1 MEKPSVSAHLSPRES
16 IAHFPSEPGV
26 YLMKSAKDTILY
38 VGKAN
43 NLRARVRSYFA
54 KDKDIKTTVLM
65 GKVDR
70 IEYIV
75 CRSEYEA
82 LLLENN
88 LIKEHRPRY
97 NINLKDGKTYPVIR
111 ITNEEYPRV
120 FRTRHIVED
129 GSSYYGPYANV
140 YHIDRYLEVIEKLF
154 PLRKCRGPIRK
165 RDHPCLYY
173 HIGRCA
179 AVCAGKTDRD
189 EYGRRIEG
197 IRKLLSGQTD
207 ALIADLE
214 RDMQAAVEELKF
226 EQAADLRDT
235 IAAIRRTQE
244 EQQVVDFD
252 PDVRDYLGLFQRD
265 GLVSM
270 TIFHM
275 RGGRLLGTELFH
287 SDVYGEPE
295 DFIPQFLIQYYT
307 ATRLVPEKLIIGA
320 ERAVVESIS
329 ADLAHFFQDELDE
342 TVEIL
347 PPDSSRDTSITN
359 LAAENARRD
368 LEKRVRE
375 QGNIPGLEELQKVL
389 GLPRLPLRIEGFDIA
404 HVDGT
409 HPVASAVSFLNGRP
423 DKSNYRRFR
432 MRTLGGAIDD
442 FAAMREVAARRY
454 TRLINEELPL
464 PDLILID
471 GGKGQ
476 VSSVVQVLE
485 ALELDVPVVGLAKRE
500 EELYLPRRPDA
511 IRLPAGSEPLRIL
524 QAVRDEAH
532 RFATTFRAG
541 LQSGDLTLG
550 TLESVPGIGPTRS
563 RRLLQRFKTLEAIAA
578 ADPETVAA
586 EAKVPYDKAIE
597 VQEAVRN
604 RPTASRRRGQPR
616 SSRRSSGSPGK
627 EQAGSS

>member
-16 IAHFPSEPGV
+16 IAHFPTEPGV
-26 YLMKSAKDTILY
+26 YLMKSARDTILY

-43 NLRARVRSYFA
+43 NLRSRVRSYFA
-54 KDKDIKTTVLM
+54 KDKDIKTTALM
-65 GKVDR
+65 RKVDR

-111 ITNEEYPRV
+111 ITNEDYPRV

-129 GSSYYGPYANV
+129 GSSYFGPYANV
-140 YHIDRYLEVIEKLF
+140 HHIDRYLEVIEKLF
-154 PLRKCRGPIRK
+154 PLRKCRGPVKK

-179 AVCAGKTDRD
+179 AVCAGKTGQD
-189 EYGRRIEG
+189 EYARRIEG

-207 ALIADLE
+207 GLIADLE
-214 RDMQAAVEELKF
+214 RDMQAAVAELKF
-226 EQAADLRDT
+226 EQAAEIRDT
-235 IAAIRRTQE
+235 IAAIRRTQD

-265 GLVSM
+265 GVVSM
-270 TIFHM
+270 TVFHM
-275 RGGRLLGTELFH
+275 RGGRLLGTEMFH
-287 SDVYGEPE
+287 SDVYSEPD

-307 ATRLVPEKLIIGA
+307 AARMVPEKLIIGA
-320 ERAVVESIS
+320 ERAVVEAIS
-329 ADLAHFFQDELDE
+329 SDLAHFFRDELGE

-347 PPDSSRDTSITN
+347 LPESSRDASVTN

-375 QGNIPGLEELQKVL
+375 QSNIPGLEELQKVL

-404 HVDGT
+404 HVEGT
-409 HPVASAVSFLNGRP
+409 HPVASEVSFLNGRP
-423 DKSNYRRFR
+423 DKSNYRRFH
-432 MRTLGGAIDD
+432 MRTLDGGIDD

-464 PDLILID
+464 PDLVLID

-476 VSSVVQVLE
+476 VSSVMQVLA
-485 ALELDVPVVGLAKRE
+485 ALELDIPVVGLAKRE
-500 EELYLPRRPDA
+500 EEVFLPGRSEA
-511 IRLPAGSEPLRIL
+511 IRLPEGSEPLRIL

-541 LQSGDLTLG
+541 LQRGDLTLG
-550 TLESVPGIGPTRS
+550 ILESVPGIGPTRS
-563 RRLLQRFKTLEAIAA
+563 RRLLERFRSLEAIAA

-586 EAKVPYDKAIE
+586 EAKVPYDKAVE
-597 VQEAVRN
+597 VQEAVRK
-604 RPTASRRRGQPR
+604 RPASTRLR
-616 SSRRSSGSPGK
+616 
-627 EQAGSS
+627 

>member
-1 MEKPSVSAHLSPRES
+1 MEKPSVSANLSPRES
-16 IAHFPSEPGV
+16 IADFPSDPGV
-26 YLMKSAKDTILY
+26 YLMKSSKGTVLY

-54 KDKDIKTTVLM
+54 ENKDIKTTVLM
-65 GKVDR
+65 RKVDH

-140 YHIDRYLEVIEKLF
+140 HHIDRYLEVIEKLF

-189 EYGRRIEG
+189 EYARRIES
-197 IRKLLSGQTD
+197 IRKLLSGETD

-214 RDMQAAVEELKF
+214 REMQAAVAELKF
-226 EQAADLRDT
+226 ERAADLRDT
-235 IAAIRRTQE
+235 IAAIRRTQD

-270 TIFHM
+270 AVFHM
-275 RGGRLLGTELFH
+275 RGGALLGSELFH
-287 SDVYGEPE
+287 SEVYSEPD

-307 ATRLVPEKLIIGA
+307 AARLVPEKLIIGA
-320 ERAVVESIS
+320 ERAVVDAIS
-329 ADLAHFFQDELDE
+329 SDLAHFFREELGAV
-342 TVEIL
+342 VEIL
-347 PPDSSRDTSITN
+347 PPVSSRDNSITN

-375 QGNIPGLEELQKVL
+375 QGNIPGLEELQKIL

-404 HVDGT
+404 HVGGT

-423 DKSNYRRFR
+423 DKSSYRRFH
-432 MRTLGGAIDD
+432 MKTLDGGIDD
-442 FAAMREVAARRY
+442 FAAMREVTARRY
-454 TRLINEELPL
+454 TRLINEQLPL

-485 ALELDVPVVGLAKRE
+485 ALELDIPVLGLAKRE
-500 EELYLPRRPDA
+500 EEIYLPGRSDS
-511 IRLPAGSEPLRIL
+511 IRLPEGSEPLRIL

-550 TLESVPGIGPTRS
+550 TLESVPGIGPARS
-563 RRLLQRFKTLEAIAA
+563 RRLLERFKSLEAIAA

-586 EAKVPYDKAIE
+586 EARLPYDKAIE
-597 VQEAVRN
+597 VQEAARN
-604 RPTASRRRGQPR
+604 RPTTSRRRRELRAP
-616 SSRRSSGSPGK
+616 
-627 EQAGSS
+627 

>member
-16 IAHFPSEPGV
+16 IAHFPGEPGV
-26 YLMKSAKDTILY
+26 YLMKSVRDTILY

-43 NLRARVRSYFA
+43 NLRSRVRSYFA

-65 GKVDR
+65 RKVDR

-129 GSSYYGPYANV
+129 GSSYFGPYANV

-179 AVCAGKTDRD
+179 AVCAGMTGRE

-207 ALIADLE
+207 GLIADLE
-214 RDMQAAVEELKF
+214 RDMQAAVAELKF
-226 EQAADLRDT
+226 EQAADIRDT
-235 IAAIRRTQE
+235 IAAIRGTQE

-270 TIFHM
+270 NIFHM

-287 SDVYGEPE
+287 SDVYGEPD

-307 ATRLVPEKLIIGA
+307 AARLVPDKLIIGT
-320 ERAVVESIS
+320 ERAVVDAIS
-329 ADLAHFFQDELDE
+329 TDLAHFFREELGE

-347 PPDSSRDTSITN
+347 PPESSRDASVTN

-375 QGNIPGLEELQKVL
+375 QSNIPGLEELQKVL

-404 HVDGT
+404 HVGGT

-423 DKSNYRRFR
+423 DKSNYRRFH
-432 MRTLGGAIDD
+432 MRTLQGGIDD

-454 TRLINEELPL
+454 TRLINEQLPL

-476 VSSVVQVLE
+476 VSSVVQVLD
-485 ALELDVPVVGLAKRE
+485 ALELDIPVVGLAKRE
-500 EELYLPRRPDA
+500 EELFLPGRSDA
-511 IRLPAGSEPLRIL
+511 IRLPEGSEPLRIL

-550 TLESVPGIGPTRS
+550 TLESVRGIGPARS
-563 RRLLQRFKTLEAIAA
+563 RRLLERFKSLEAIAA

-586 EAKVPYDKAIE
+586 EAKVPYDKAVE
-597 VQEAVRN
+597 VQEAVKK
-604 RPTASRRRGQPR
+604 RPALHRPR
-616 SSRRSSGSPGK
+616 
-627 EQAGSS
+627 